1 MKVSV
6 TLDDQGL
13 LPDKYAKFAPAEYRL
28 EDNPVVNFPI
38 AVSDVPAGTETL
50 AIAFIDYD
58 AIPVGGF
65 PWIHWTVANLP
76 VVMCQKT

>member
-6 TLDDQGL
+6 TLDNQGL

-58 AIPVGGF
+58 AIPVGGSHGF
-65 PWIHWTVANLP
+65 TGQWQTSLW
-76 VVMCQKT
+76 VMCQKT